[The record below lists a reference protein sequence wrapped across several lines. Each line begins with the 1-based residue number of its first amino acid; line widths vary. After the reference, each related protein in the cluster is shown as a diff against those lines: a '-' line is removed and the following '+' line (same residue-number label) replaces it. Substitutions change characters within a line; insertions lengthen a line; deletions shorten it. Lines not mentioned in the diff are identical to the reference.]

1 MEFQNFDEIKAE
13 AKKYEAVKSEDLV
26 QIFKDN
32 HIYFPDFVNR
42 FLLINTTKKYFFD
55 PVYLSTYT
63 DEFSY
68 KLRSFQFFSIHLVR
82 KTLEENNI
90 IVDPKDYKNLFM
102 RFFFKNQKKFK
113 SSIAF
118 DGALE
123 KVLENPSDSNES
135 FADCLKN
142 FDSIF
147 YTPKGYL
154 DGLSLSIFKESI
166 VETYNVPQLKDLGL
180 KYGVDIPKRINKQ
193 QLLDLISARFML
205 TEEERNEISSKAIID
220 LIQYSKKKGFRVS
233 SELKKSDM
241 VEYLIYQLNKY
252 NEDVEKDLYNY
263 DILSD
268 EEKTSD
274 VIEQNKIEHT
284 DQGIPTSSILVDAEE
299 PVEETQ
305 PEEEQ
310 PEETQPEEKAPEEEQ
325 PVQEAPAEEPA
336 EEEAAEEQTEETPAE
351 EEPKEK
357 ETLEEVQETPQETP
371 EEEDLIAPDLYYDQT
386 VDEEIRD
393 IIKKYY
399 SKKLNR
405 DSLFKWIL
413 IIVIVV
419 LCIALAYFAI
429 MYYSK

>member
-1 MEFQNFDEIKAE
+1 MEYQNLDEIKVE
-13 AKKYEAVKSEDLV
+13 AKKYENIKSEDLV

-42 FLLINTTKKYFFD
+42 FLLINATKKYFFD
-55 PVYLSTYT
+55 PMYLSTYT

-82 KTLEENNI
+82 RAIEENNI

-113 SSIAF
+113 STIAF
-118 DGALE
+118 DGALS
-123 KVLENPSDSNES
+123 KVLEEATDSNET
-135 FADCLKN
+135 FAECLKN

-180 KYGVDIPKRINKQ
+180 KYDVDIPKRINKQ
-193 QLLDLISARFML
+193 QLQELISARFML
-205 TEEERNEISSKAIID
+205 AEDEKKEISSKAIID

-268 EEKTSD
+268 EEKTD
-274 VIEQNKIEHT
+274 EPVEQNKIEHT
-284 DQGIPTSSILVDAEE
+284 DQGIPTSSILVDAVESAPEEEPKEEPQEEIQEEVQEEETPEEEPKEEETTEEPPQEETTTEE
-299 PVEETQ
+299 PVEEE
-305 PEEEQ
+305 PKEEEQ
-310 PEETQPEEKAPEEEQ
+310 KEE
-325 PVQEAPAEEPA
+325 
-336 EEEAAEEQTEETPAE
+336 
-351 EEPKEK
+351 
-357 ETLEEVQETPQETP
+357 PQETP
-371 EEEDLIAPDLYYDQT
+371 IEKPQEEELISSDLYYDQT

-419 LCIALAYFAI
+419 LCISLAYFAI